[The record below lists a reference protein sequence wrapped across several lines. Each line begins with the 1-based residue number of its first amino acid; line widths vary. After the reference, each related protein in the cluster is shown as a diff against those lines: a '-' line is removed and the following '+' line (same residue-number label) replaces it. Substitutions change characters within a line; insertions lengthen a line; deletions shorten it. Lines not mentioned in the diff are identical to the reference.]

1 MQAHQKEEHQNHQN
15 HQNQVLD
22 QATLQSRETLTVL
35 NQAQA
40 VPQ

>member
-22 QATLQSRETLTVL
+22 LATLQSREKLTVL